1 MTLENR
7 DTQLARIRANL
18 PTYFDGELQ
27 DECAREEVEREL
39 ASNPELAEEMKA
51 LEALRHRLREVPE
64 PSAPSY
70 LRDRVVSAMNEAT
83 QDVVVVP
90 VSIWRPRN
98 PMLGW
103 AVAAVLMV
111 ALGLN
116 LLPEKASDIGAGIG
130 ADDGLGVFVADH
142 VALVQAD
149 CPGIQSDDPR
159 EMEAWFRERLD
170 YQPSLPEWAW
180 ADPISGKV
188 SYLQGKRAAR
198 VHYELSNNE
207 KISLFVHPASP
218 ERKMEAA
225 GATSPDKAII
235 QEIKGYKVACWGERG
250 LEYVLVAEAKDE
262 SVLEYLKSPA

>member
-7 DTQLARIRANL
+7 DAQLERIRANL

-27 DECAREEVEREL
+27 DEGAREELEREL

-51 LEALRHRLREVPE
+51 LEALRHRLREIPE

-70 LRDRVVSAMNEAT
+70 LRDRVVSAMNEET
-83 QDVVVVP
+83 QDVGVTP
-90 VSIWRPRN
+90 VSIWRPSN
-98 PMLGW
+98 PILGW

-116 LLPEKASDIGAGIG
+116 LLPENAGEI
-130 ADDGLGVFVADH
+130 AAEDGLGVFVADH
-142 VALVQAD
+142 VALVQSD
-149 CPGIQSDDPR
+149 CPGIQTDNPR

-207 KISLFVHPASP
+207 KISLFVHPAAP

-262 SVLEYLKSPA
+262 SVLDHLKSPA